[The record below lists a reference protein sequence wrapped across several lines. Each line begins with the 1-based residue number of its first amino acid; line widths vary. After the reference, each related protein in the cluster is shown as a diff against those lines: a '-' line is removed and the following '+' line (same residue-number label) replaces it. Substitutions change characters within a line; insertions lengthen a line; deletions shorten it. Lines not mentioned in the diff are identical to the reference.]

1 MEMAQQVKSSHK
13 HKDISLNPQYPC
25 KAKNGSISLI
35 AMLLQRQNRKKTH
48 KAASLWTRDP
58 VSNKTERGVIPK
70 IILSP
75 MYTSCGTYTPAT
87 HSLQPS
93 YKMEKKEYI

>member
-1 MEMAQQVKSSHK
+1 MKMAQQVKSSHK

-48 KAASLWTRDP
+48 KAASL
-58 VSNKTERGVIPK
+58 
-70 IILSP
+70 
-75 MYTSCGTYTPAT
+75 
-87 HSLQPS
+87 
-93 YKMEKKEYI
+93 